1 MGKSLIS
8 IDTIV
13 PSKLTFSDVFVLCL
27 TFSNDAFC
35 SGFSVISVNAGNIK
49 FVLYL
54 TAEEMMEGKLNI
66 LAPIVMLKR

>member
-1 MGKSLIS
+1 MMRKRKNG
-8 IDTIV
+8 
-13 PSKLTFSDVFVLCL
+13 
-27 TFSNDAFC
+27 
-35 SGFSVISVNAGNIK
+35 GFSVISVNAGNIK